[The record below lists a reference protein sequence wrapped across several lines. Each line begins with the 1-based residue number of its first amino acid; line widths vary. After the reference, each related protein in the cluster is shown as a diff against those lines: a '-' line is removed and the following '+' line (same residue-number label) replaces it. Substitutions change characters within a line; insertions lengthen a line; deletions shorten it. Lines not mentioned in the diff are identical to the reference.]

1 MSKWTIG
8 GLILGGLAMICEFVG
23 STLSAQGERQ
33 EIIDELES
41 KYVLVP
47 RKEDEGEA

>member
-1 MSKWTIG
+1 MSKWTLG

-23 STLSAQGERQ
+23 STLSAQGERE
-33 EIIDELES
+33 EIISELEDR
-41 KYVLVP
+41 YVLIP